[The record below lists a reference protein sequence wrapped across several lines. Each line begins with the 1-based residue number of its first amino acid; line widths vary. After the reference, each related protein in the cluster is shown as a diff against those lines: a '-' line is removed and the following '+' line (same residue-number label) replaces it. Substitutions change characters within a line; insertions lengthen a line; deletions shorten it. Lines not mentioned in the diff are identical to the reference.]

1 MNYKEEIL
9 KSQRDLKIIS
19 MNKNEII
26 TKAKY
31 GPSKL
36 TKIPF
41 KLSEDLVFF
50 VGAIIGDE
58 HLKKDKLQ
66 ISIELTNKELL
77 IYIKNI
83 CKQLFNREF
92 NLGKEI
98 VREGKKNSWNMSIDS
113 KSIYLL
119 LKDVFEIPS
128 GKKSNIVKV
137 PRYIKNA
144 NKEIKTAFLKGI
156 FATEG
161 GKRKRGYGLSTASEE
176 LWKGLIILFNDINI
190 PVLKD
195 SWVYKKYK
203 KKYYGLSFRKE
214 YANQVMWECR
224 SGQTGDV

>member
-1 MNYKEEIL
+1 MSYKQHILRSQESLKRISIDKKEIT
-9 KSQRDLKIIS
+9 
-19 MNKNEII
+19 
-26 TKAKY
+26 TKARY

-36 TKIPF
+36 TRIPF
-41 KLSEDLVFF
+41 HLTEDLAFF
-50 VGAIIGDE
+50 VAAIIGDG

-66 ISIELTNKELL
+66 ISIELTNKKLL
-77 IYIKNI
+77 LYIKNI
-83 CKQLFNREF
+83 CKKLFNREF

-98 VREGKKNSWNMSIDS
+98 VREEKKNSWNMCIDS

-119 LKDVFEIPS
+119 LKEVFEIPP

-137 PRYIKNA
+137 PEYIK
-144 NKEIKTAFLKGI
+144 KSDKKIKIAFLKGI
-156 FATEG
+156 MATEG

-176 LWKGLIILFNDINI
+176 LWEGLIQLFNDVNI

-203 KKYYGLSFRKE
+203 KKYYCLSFRK
-214 YANQVMWECR
+214 YNLNKIMWECR